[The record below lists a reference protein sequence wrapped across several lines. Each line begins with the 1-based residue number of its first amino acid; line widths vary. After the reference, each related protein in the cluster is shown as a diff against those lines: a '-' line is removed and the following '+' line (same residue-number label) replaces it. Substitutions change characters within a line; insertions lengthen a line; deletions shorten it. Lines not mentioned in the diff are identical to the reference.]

1 MPEKVEGG
9 RFFQRYVQHYLGSE
23 FVKKNPG
30 CTRVQG
36 FYADVIQNETQA
48 MLSRE
53 KALQDFCGSGNP
65 PSLLNDT
72 HKAWARA
79 ICTLALAIPDTHG
92 LLIPGVQNLTH

>member
-9 RFFQRYVQHYLGSE
+9 RFFQQYVQRYLGSE
-23 FVKKNPG
+23 FVKKNPE

-53 KALQDFCGSGNP
+53 KALQDFCG

-72 HKAWARA
+72 HKAWACA
-79 ICTLALAIPDTHG
+79 ICTLALTIPDTHG
-92 LLIPGVQNLTH
+92 LLIPGVQNLMH